1 MSSLKAKLA
10 AMSSK
15 LTARC
20 GGEEKR
26 SGEKHGAA
34 PPRRPNAKKR
44 KRGDADPSA
53 RYLAQPLSAPIVGRW
68 RSYFGA
74 GREVRVG
81 PKRGWRSVAKLA
93 ARRVGGRVLLGLFA
107 PGTHEIRASARDAAA
122 HSDALNVAVA
132 AVERACGD
140 VAVYATGDAAGNG
153 ALTYVGFAEETATR
167 TVSVSLV
174 FNAAPGGADAAAE
187 AVARRVAGAPWLHSL
202 HAHCNSVSPHDNAIY
217 GRGGPETWRQMHP
230 KPATRAS
237 GFAYDAAGCTT
248 EAPLSAAVPL
258 HFAPQCFRQANL
270 RQFFEIVKAAKRFV
284 RPGDAVVEFYGGVA
298 SIGAHLLD
306 VAASVACS
314 DENPWNDGCV
324 ALLKA
329 RLPPALAA
337 KLTYEPRA
345 AGDLARAGR
354 LADCDVV
361 LVDPP
366 RKGLCADVRAALDRP
381 GRRPRRLVYVSCGF
395 DALQRDLT
403 ALETRWATVHVEGH
417 VLFPGADHI
426 ETLVVLDERPG

>member
-1 MSSLKAKLA
+1 M
-10 AMSSK
+10 
-15 LTARC
+15 
-20 GGEEKR
+20 
-26 SGEKHGAA
+26 
-34 PPRRPNAKKR
+34 
-44 KRGDADPSA
+44 
-53 RYLAQPLSAPIVGRW
+53 
-68 RSYFGA
+68 
-74 GREVRVG
+74 
-81 PKRGWRSVAKLA
+81 
-93 ARRVGGRVLLGLFA
+93 
-107 PGTHEIRASARDAAA
+107 
-122 HSDALNVAVA
+122 
-132 AVERACGD
+132 
-140 VAVYATGDAAGNG
+140 
-153 ALTYVGFAEETATR
+153 
-167 TVSVSLV
+167 SVSLV

-187 AVARRVAGAPWLHSL
+187 AVAKRVAGAPWLHSL

-217 GRGGPETWRQMHP
+217 GRGGPETWRQLHP
-230 KPATRAS
+230 TPATRTS
-237 GFAYDAAGCTT
+237 GFGYDAAGCTT